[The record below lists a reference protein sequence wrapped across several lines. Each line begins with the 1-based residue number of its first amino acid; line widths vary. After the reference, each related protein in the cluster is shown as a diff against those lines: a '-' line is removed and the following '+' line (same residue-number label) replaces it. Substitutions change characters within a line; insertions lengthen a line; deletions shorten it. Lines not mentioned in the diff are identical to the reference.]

1 MFNTKNRKI
10 GVLTVRVAGEK
21 SKQRVKEKL
30 SQAELAKGICTQATI
45 SNIENKNV
53 KFRHFLICMSRLDL
67 QVEECIEGS
76 SEKTRKL
83 IK

>member
-21 SKQRVKEKL
+21 SKQRVKRKKL

-53 KFRHFLICMSRLDL
+53 CDSLDIFSSVCLRLDFT
-67 QVEECIEGS
+67 S
-76 SEKTRKL
+76 RRMYRRF
-83 IK
+83 

>member
-21 SKQRVKEKL
+21 IKTARKKKKL

-45 SNIENKNV
+45 SNIENKMCV
-53 KFRHFLICMSRLDL
+53 T
-67 QVEECIEGS
+67 V
-76 SEKTRKL
+76 
-83 IK
+83 

>member
-45 SNIENKNV
+45 SNIENKKCV
-53 KFRHFLICMSRLDL
+53 
-67 QVEECIEGS
+67 
-76 SEKTRKL
+76 
-83 IK
+83 

>member
-21 SKQRVKEKL
+21 SKQRVKKNYRKL
-30 SQAELAKGICTQATI
+30 NWQKGICTQATI

-53 KFRHFLICMSRLDL
+53 CDSLDIFSSVCLRLDFT
-67 QVEECIEGS
+67 S
-76 SEKTRKL
+76 RRMYRRF
-83 IK
+83 